1 VTAREVLDGIKARTA
16 STHPECADCGKCR
29 VTLDEDW
36 CPKCE
41 YFSCERE
48 PDCADPAPS
57 TVARLTGALEAGLE
71 TLDDLMQNYD
81 ANVRYTDLE
90 QIRAAIENALVTE

>member
-1 VTAREVLDGIKARTA
+1 MTAREVLDGIKARTA

-57 TVARLTGALEAGLE
+57 TVARLTAAVEGVLALADRSEKHGSNLVFAV
-71 TLDDLMQNYD
+71 DL
-81 ANVRYTDLE
+81 
-90 QIRAAIENALVTE
+90 RAAIENALKESQ